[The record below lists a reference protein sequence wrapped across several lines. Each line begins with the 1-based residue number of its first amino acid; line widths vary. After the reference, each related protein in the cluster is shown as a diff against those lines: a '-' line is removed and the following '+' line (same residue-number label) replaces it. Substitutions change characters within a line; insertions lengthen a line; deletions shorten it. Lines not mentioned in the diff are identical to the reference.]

1 MDRILRVVG
10 QEKIKESPDY
20 TIVKVEF
27 SRIKKT
33 YDNALEET
41 KINTNSINSIKEG
54 IEFDNV
60 SIKTTNF
67 SIDRNYDYDTKKY
80 NGYRYNQKFE
90 FRFDKNAKLLDDI
103 LKKASEIIVTPEV
116 SVKYVLKD
124 AKSAKEKLIQKC
136 VMDAKNKA
144 LVIAEASNIKLGNI
158 IRIDYTDDE
167 PVYEMRAISMAS
179 DEGIEGKDI
188 EFEDSITLEYE
199 IL

>member
-20 TIVKVEF
+20 TIVKIEF
-27 SRIKKT
+27 SRVKKT

-41 KINTNSINSIKEG
+41 KINIDNINKIVEQLQLNN
-54 IEFDNV
+54 I

-80 NGYRYNQKFE
+80 NGYRYNQGFE
-90 FRFDKNAKLLDDI
+90 FRFDKNAKLVDDI
-103 LKKASEIIVTPEV
+103 LKKASEFIVTPEV
-116 SVKYVLKD
+116 SVRYVLKD

-167 PVYEMRAISMAS
+167 PVYEMRAISMAA
-179 DEGIEGKDI
+179 DEGIDGKDI

>member
-20 TIVKVEF
+20 TIVKIEF
-27 SRIKKT
+27 SRVKET
-33 YDNALEET
+33 YENALEET

-60 SIKTTNF
+60 SIKTINF
-67 SIDRNYDYDTKKY
+67 RIDRNYDYDTKKY
-80 NGYRYNQKFE
+80 NGYRYNQGFE
-90 FRFDKNAKLLDDI
+90 FSFDKNAKLLEDI
-103 LKKASEIIVTPEV
+103 LKKSSEISVTPEV
-116 SVKYVLKD
+116 SVRYVLKD

-158 IRIDYTDDE
+158 IRIDYTDAE
-167 PVYEMRAISMAS
+167 PVYEMRAISMAA
-179 DEGIEGKDI
+179 DEGVDAKDI